1 MKTLKESLLGD
12 LEDNLKL
19 SDIIKKEMKYLHDQV
34 RLLKNYNK
42 RSKSPTK
49 NEHTIKVNNLN
60 NLLNFIGYDA
70 DSINIKFYTVKGW
83 SGLQFYIYFL
93 HNADE
98 YDTVHK
104 FYAEIHDEKISKT
117 SDMVKILKEVTK
129 DIKTFQNFLKNI
141 ESNQHKRINDINQLL
156 P

>member
-12 LEDNLKL
+12 LKY
-19 SDIIKKEMKYLHDQV
+19 SDTIQKEMKYLHDQV

-70 DSINIKFYTVKGW
+70 DSINIKFYTVEGW
-83 SGLQFYIYFL
+83 PGLQFYIYFF

-98 YDTVHK
+98 YDTMHK
-104 FYAEIHDEKISKT
+104 IYTEIRDKKLSKP
-117 SDMVKILKEVTK
+117 SDMVKILKEATK

-141 ESNQHKRINDINQLL
+141 ESNQHKHINDINQLL

>member
-12 LEDNLKL
+12 LKH
-19 SDIIKKEMKYLHDQV
+19 SDIIQKELKYLHDQV

-49 NEHTIKVNNLN
+49 NEHDIKVNNLN

-70 DSINIKFYTVKGW
+70 DSININFYTVVGW
-83 SGLQFYIYFL
+83 PGLQFYIYFL

-98 YDTVHK
+98 HDIVHK
-104 FYAEIHDEKISKT
+104 FYAEIHDKKLSKP
-117 SDMVKILKEVTK
+117 SDMVKILKEITK
-129 DIKTFQNFLKNI
+129 DIKTFQKFLENM
-141 ESNQHKRINDINQLL
+141 ESNKGRVNDINQLL

>member
-19 SDIIKKEMKYLHDQV
+19 SDIIQKEMKYLHDQV
-34 RLLKNYNK
+34 RVLKNYNK
-42 RSKSPTK
+42 RSRYPAK
-49 NEHTIKVNNLN
+49 NKHTIKVNNLN

-70 DSINIKFYTVKGW
+70 DSINIEFYTVEGW
-83 SGLQFYIYFL
+83 PGLQFRIYFF

-104 FYAEIHDEKISKT
+104 FYAEIHDKKLSKP
-117 SDMVKILKEVTK
+117 SDMVKILKEATK
-129 DIKTFQNFLKNI
+129 DIKTFQKFLENMELNKGI
-141 ESNQHKRINDINQLL
+141 VNDINQLL

>member
-12 LEDNLKL
+12 LKY
-19 SDIIKKEMKYLHDQV
+19 SDIIQKEMKYLHDQV

-70 DSINIKFYTVKGW
+70 DSINIKFYTVEGW
-83 SGLQFYIYFL
+83 AGWQFRISFL
-93 HNADE
+93 HNSDE
-98 YDTVHK
+98 NNIVHK
-104 FYAEIHDEKISKT
+104 FYIEIDDKKLSKS
-117 SDMVKILKEVTK
+117 SDIIKILKEVTK

-141 ESNQHKRINDINQLL
+141 ESNQHKHINDINQLL

>member
-12 LEDNLKL
+12 LKY
-19 SDIIKKEMKYLHDQV
+19 SDTIQKEMKYLHDQV

-70 DSINIKFYTVKGW
+70 DSINIKFYTVEGW
-83 SGLQFYIYFL
+83 PGLLFNYIF
-93 HNADE
+93 
-98 YDTVHK
+98 
-104 FYAEIHDEKISKT
+104 HDNNYL
-117 SDMVKILKEVTK
+117 V
-129 DIKTFQNFLKNI
+129 
-141 ESNQHKRINDINQLL
+141 
-156 P
+156 

>member
-1 MKTLKESLLGD
+1 MKTLKESLLAD
-12 LEDNLKL
+12 LKY
-19 SDIIKKEMKYLHDQV
+19 SDIIQKEMKYLHDQV

-70 DSINIKFYTVKGW
+70 DSINIKFYTVEGW
-83 SGLQFYIYFL
+83 AGWQFRISFL
-93 HNADE
+93 HNSDE
-98 YDTVHK
+98 NNIVHK
-104 FYAEIHDEKISKT
+104 FYIEIDDKKLSKS
-117 SDMVKILKEVTK
+117 SDIIKILKEVTK
-129 DIKTFQNFLKNI
+129 DIKTFHNFLKNI
-141 ESNQHKRINDINQLL
+141 ESNQHKHINDINQLL